1 MRIHSFEFN
10 PTKRHSA
17 NGFDVII
24 EDQACTIRTYCTFS
38 SYTLPTDYL
47 PSPGK
52 GCALT
57 CRMLLRSYAMLWGV
71 VSADGWCTICT
82 VCWFYTSSCWFLSH
96 NLFASI
102 LVLL

>member
-52 GCALT
+52 GCAL
-57 CRMLLRSYAMLWGV
+57 
-71 VSADGWCTICT
+71 
-82 VCWFYTSSCWFLSH
+82 
-96 NLFASI
+96 
-102 LVLL
+102 